1 LERIPKY
8 SFISA
13 LVILLP
19 LLLFHA
25 NCGSNEVSRIEAAVS
40 SELRLHPASTLTDL
54 YKFFFQDAFGP
65 AHIISDPDAAKYYL
79 VHELAA
85 ATRFED
91 YTWQALGYKQQY
103 YRMNLAAVR
112 NGILPLD
119 TLLKALIESAD
130 SGPQSDIETW
140 KAEWSKILAVIER
153 IAPDLP
159 NFQEDKNSIA
169 DLLAQGDYIVHHSS
183 LYTETYEP
191 HYRIITRDR
200 FLDLQKKYFGDTD
213 R

>member
-1 LERIPKY
+1 LARIQRHL
-8 SFISA
+8 FISA
-13 LVILLP
+13 IVTLLL

-25 NCGSNEVSRIEAAVS
+25 NCGFNEDSRIEAAVH
-40 SELRLHPASTLTDL
+40 SELTLHPASTLTDL

-65 AHIISDPDAAKYYL
+65 AHIISDPDAAKNYL
-79 VHELAA
+79 VLELAS

-103 YRMNLAAVR
+103 YRLNLATVR
-112 NGILPLD
+112 DSILPLD

-140 KAEWSKILAVIER
+140 KAEWSKILVVIEHVV
-153 IAPDLP
+153 PDLP
-159 NFQEDKNSIA
+159 NFQEDKSSIA
-169 DLLAQGDYIVHHSS
+169 DLLAQGDYVVHHSL

-191 HYRIITRDR
+191 HYRIIDRNR
-200 FLDLQKKYFGDTD
+200 FLDLQKKYFGDTN